1 LIKYV
6 PERNMEGKMVKLE
19 TFLLLLDSIDE
30 EIVLADTNH
39 KIVFMN
45 RRALEEYKD
54 RGGKSLIGK
63 SIFDCHNENS
73 KKTILEVYE
82 RLKNGEDE
90 VELKSTTSVRT
101 FVRSVRDH
109 SGNLIGYFE
118 RFEKNNTKD

>member
-1 LIKYV
+1 
-6 PERNMEGKMVKLE
+6 MVKLE
-19 TFLLLLDSIDE
+19 TLLLLLDSIDE
-30 EIVLADTNH
+30 EIVLVDTNH

-54 RGGKSLIGK
+54 GGGKSLIGK

-90 VELKSTTSVRT
+90 VELERSSSVRT

-109 SGNLIGYFE
+109 NGNLIGYFE

>member
-1 LIKYV
+1 
-6 PERNMEGKMVKLE
+6 MVKLE
-19 TFLLLLDSIDE
+19 TLLLLLDSIDE

-45 RRALEEYKD
+45 RRALGEYKD

-63 SIFDCHNENS
+63 SIFGCHNENS

-90 VELKSTTSVRT
+90 VEFESTPSVRT

-109 SGNLIGYFE
+109 NGNLIGYFE

>member
-1 LIKYV
+1 
-6 PERNMEGKMVKLE
+6 MVKLE
-19 TFLLLLDSIDE
+19 TLLLLLDSIDE
-30 EIVLADTNH
+30 EIVLVDTNH

-54 RGGKSLIGK
+54 RGGESLIGK
-63 SIFDCHNENS
+63 LIFDCHNENS

-90 VELKSTTSVRT
+90 VELESTPSVRT
-101 FVRSVRDH
+101 FVHSVRDH
-109 SGNLIGYFE
+109 NGNLIGYFE

>member
-1 LIKYV
+1 
-6 PERNMEGKMVKLE
+6 MVKLE
-19 TFLLLLDSIDE
+19 TLLLLLDSIDE
-30 EIVLADTNH
+30 EIVLVDTNH

-45 RRALEEYKD
+45 RRALEEYKH

-90 VELKSTTSVRT
+90 VELERSPSVRT

-109 SGNLIGYFE
+109 NGNLIGYFE